1 MFTQKQKTQQKTNI
15 REFLPEI
22 VYLETEDFD
31 QAKKISDIF
40 PNPDQKWQIYINS
53 LAYFGFTKWVKSR
66 LENVSINAYDC
77 SLFKN
82 LPEYRENIDMIYNLR
97 VGDFKVCLIPVESLT
112 ESGINIPIS
121 LLKSPKFASH
131 FYVLVEVLEEEEQ
144 VIIRGLIR
152 HDQVMKNIPM
162 INFSSSVNLSVSAFD
177 PEPNNLL
184 AYLRYL
190 SPDAIALPTD
200 NIVNLRDWLL
210 GGFEETWEAIDEVLD
225 PQINYSAFRF
235 RYQPQVV
242 VETKIQRVERV
253 ERLKK
258 INLEKSGGEIGLVMG
273 ISSDYKLKK
282 DAEIKIWSEIY
293 PLNQTHLPSGLKL
306 MILDE
311 EETVVMDETI
321 PDQCLEF
328 KLDFTGTPGEHFNVK
343 IVSGNVSIIEEF
355 II

>member
-1 MFTQKQKTQQKTNI
+1 MLKAQKQTQQKTNI
-15 REFLPEI
+15 RNFLPEI
-22 VYLETEDFD
+22 VYLETEDFE
-31 QAKKISDIF
+31 QAKNISDTF
-40 PNPDQKWQIYINS
+40 PNPDQKWQIYINC
-53 LAYFGFTKWVKSR
+53 LAYFGFTKWVKFR
-66 LENVSINAYDC
+66 LENVSINNQDC
-77 SLFKN
+77 SLFNN

-112 ESGINIPIS
+112 DSGINIPIS

-131 FYVLVEVLEEEEQ
+131 FYVLIEVLEEEKQ
-144 VIIRGLIR
+144 VIIKGLIR
-152 HDQVMKNIPM
+152 YDQVMKNLPM
-162 INFSSSVNLSVSAFD
+162 INFGRCTNLSVSSFD

-184 AYLRYL
+184 AYLQYL

-200 NIVNLRDWLL
+200 SIVNLRDWLL

-235 RYQPQVV
+235 RYQPKV
-242 VETKIQRVERV
+242 VEKKIKRVERV

-258 INLEKSGGEIGLVMG
+258 IHLGNSGGEIGLVMG
-273 ISSDYKLKK
+273 ISSDYKLEK
-282 DAEIKIWSEIY
+282 DAEIKVWAEIY

-321 PDQCLEF
+321 ADHYLQYT
-328 KLDFTGTPGEHFNVK
+328 LDFTGTPGEKFNVK
-343 IVSGNVSIIEEF
+343 IVSGDVSIREEF
-355 II
+355 SI

>member
-1 MFTQKQKTQQKTNI
+1 MLKAQKQTQQKTNI

-22 VYLETEDFD
+22 VYLETEDFE

-40 PNPDQKWQIYINS
+40 RNPEQKWQIYINS

-66 LENVSINAYDC
+66 LDNMSIDNKDC

-121 LLKSPKFASH
+121 LLKSPKFAAH
-131 FYVLVEVLEEEEQ
+131 FYVLIEVLEEEEQ
-144 VIIRGLIR
+144 VIIKGLIR
-152 HDQVMKNIPM
+152 HDQIMKKMPM
-162 INFSSSVNLSVSAFD
+162 INFSSWTNLPLSAFD

-184 AYLRYL
+184 AYLQYL

-210 GGFEETWEAIDEVLD
+210 GQFEETWEAIDEVLD

-235 RYQPQVV
+235 RKQTQV
-242 VETKIQRVERV
+242 VETKIKRVERV

-273 ISSDYKLKK
+273 ISSDYKLEK
-282 DAEIKIWSEIY
+282 DAEIKVWAEIY

-321 PDQCLEF
+321 ADNYLQYT
-328 KLDFTGTPGEHFNVK
+328 LDFTGTPGENFNVK
-343 IVSGNVSIIEEF
+343 IVSGDVSIREGFSI
-355 II
+355 